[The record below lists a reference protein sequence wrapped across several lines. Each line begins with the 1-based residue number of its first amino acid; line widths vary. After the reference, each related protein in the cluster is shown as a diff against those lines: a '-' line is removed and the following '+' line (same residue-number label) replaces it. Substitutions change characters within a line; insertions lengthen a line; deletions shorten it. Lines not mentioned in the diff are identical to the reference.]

1 MTRAIGEISGS
12 IAAMGGRLFLSRPI
26 HDAFA
31 VVSTNGRGGI
41 PVLSENRV
49 FGETNDAGYLLINDL
64 RGWQLNRIGIEPGAL
79 LIQEQISDFERVVTP
94 AVRTGVLLD
103 FSVRS
108 GRPARVILLG
118 PDGGPAEVGRSGRVL
133 QTEEEVVVGFGGEI
147 YVTDLSSPVVIEVGN
162 NGSICRYRLKG
173 LPESD
178 EPGQPLV
185 GPVPCEEVV
194 R

>member
-1 MTRAIGEISGS
+1 M
-12 IAAMGGRLFLSRPI
+12 
-26 HDAFA
+26 
-31 VVSTNGRGGI
+31 
-41 PVLSENRV
+41 LSENRV

-94 AVRTGVLLD
+94 ADRTGVLLD